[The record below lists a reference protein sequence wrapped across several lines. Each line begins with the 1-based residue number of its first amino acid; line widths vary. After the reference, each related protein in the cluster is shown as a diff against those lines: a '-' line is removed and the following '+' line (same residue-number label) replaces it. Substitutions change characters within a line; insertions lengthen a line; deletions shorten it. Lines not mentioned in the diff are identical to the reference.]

1 MHTHRLNRWN
11 RFLGALALAAGL
23 CAAAPVQAQAYPS
36 RPVRWVVPF
45 PPGGAMDVIA
55 RTLAERMSQSM
66 GQQVLIENRP
76 GAGGNIGSEAVA
88 RSAPDGYTVMV
99 VSIGHAVNP
108 SLYAK
113 MSFDAQKDFEP
124 VALLAVV
131 PNLLVSHPSL
141 PAKSVREVIEL
152 ARAQPGRLTY
162 ASAGNGTS
170 IHLAGELFASMAKVD
185 MVHVPYK
192 GSGPAVTDLI
202 GGQVNLMFDSITSAQ
217 PHVKAGKLRAYAVT
231 TARRSRTLPDMPT
244 IAESGLPGYDLSP
257 WFAVFAPAK
266 TPRPVIERLNA
277 EMLRAM
283 KLPEVQQRFDSIGAE
298 TIGSTPEELG
308 AHLQRETALWS
319 RILRERG
326 IKAD

>member
-1 MHTHRLNRWN
+1 MNTRRSLRG
-11 RFLGALALAAGL
+11 LCALALAAGL
-23 CAAAPVQAQAYPS
+23 CATALPVQAQSYPTK
-36 RPVRWVVPF
+36 PVRWVVPF

-66 GQQVLIENRP
+66 GQQVVVENRA
-76 GAGGNIGSEAVA
+76 GAGGNIGSEVVA
-88 RSAPDGYTVMV
+88 RSAPDGYTLKV

-108 SLYAK
+108 FLYAK
-113 MSFDAQKDFEP
+113 MGFDAQKDFEP

-141 PAKSVREVIEL
+141 SARSVREVIEL
-152 ARAQPGRLTY
+152 ARAQPGKLTY

-231 TARRSRTLPDMPT
+231 TAQRSRTLPDMPT

-257 WFAVFAPAK
+257 WFATFVPAK

-283 KLPEVQQRFDSIGAE
+283 KLPEVQQRFDSIGADP
-298 TIGSTPEELG
+298 IGGTPEELG
-308 AHLQRETALWS
+308 AHLRRETERWG
-319 RILRERG
+319 RIIRERG
-326 IKAD
+326 IKPD